1 MDTPELQPREYHY
14 YNCDGVFIAKSVG
27 DTPDPELFN
36 NAHYVFDNQN
46 EILKNMD
53 ILGGMKKRLN
63 QLRRKL
69 IQTSVRDVEQL
80 MSIHRDIQVLE
91 QNIERLEQGLA
102 TNGQMAAMGAS
113 AP

>member
-1 MDTPELQPREYHY
+1 MQTPDTPPREFHY
-14 YNCDGVFIAKSVG
+14 YNCDGVFIAKSEG
-27 DTPDPELFN
+27 DFPDPVLFN

-80 MSIHRDIQVLE
+80 MAINRDIKTLE
-91 QNIERLEQGLA
+91 ENIERLERGLPED
-102 TNGQMAAMGAS
+102 GPMS
-113 AP
+113 ALRA

>member
-1 MDTPELQPREYHY
+1 MHTPDTPPLEYHY
-14 YNCDGVFIAKSVG
+14 YDCDGVFIAKSEG
-27 DTPDPELFN
+27 NAPDPVLFN

-53 ILGGMKKRLN
+53 VLGGMKKRLN

-80 MSIHRDIQVLE
+80 MSINRDIKTLE
-91 QNIERLEQGLA
+91 ANIERLENGLPQ
-102 TNGQMAAMGAS
+102 NGDNSVAAALR
-113 AP
+113 A